1 MGERTTTE
9 HDRCSPV
16 DVAVVGAG
24 LAGLTAALTA
34 ARAGA
39 TVAVF
44 DAGRGG
50 GRARSTTVEP
60 GVVFNGGPRA
70 LYRDGAAA
78 RELAALGVRW
88 HGAAPTTRRTRLRI
102 GEGTH
107 QMPGT
112 AWQLLRS
119 GALGTRGTAQTAW
132 LLGTISRRDPQ
143 ALVGRSVAEWSAG
156 LGLSPDAR
164 AMLLA
169 LVRLATYVD
178 DPESFDAGAALMQLQ
193 LALGGGVEYLDGG
206 WQTLVDQLVSSL
218 AGVDA
223 GVDGG
228 IRVGVDGRVGVGVH
242 DHSRVRSIDRSATGE
257 RWTVRTDVGTTDASS
272 VVVAAGTPAAASALS
287 PVSLALDGSGAPVT
301 AACLELAV
309 RGPLHVAFLLGVDV
323 PLYLSQHSPP
333 AALAPEGISVVHVL
347 RYGAIGSL
355 ADPLADPGAGPATD
369 AGAGAPAGA
378 AAAAEAGA
386 GAAAGA
392 GAGAAAARAELWEHA
407 RRAQIDPADMVA
419 DRFLHRMVVSGGR
432 PLAANGGLA
441 GRPPVTVPGAPG
453 LLLAGDWVGD
463 EGLLADA
470 AVASGVVAGRSA
482 ADHAARAT
490 CSP

>member
-1 MGERTTTE
+1 MGEPTITGL
-9 HDRCSPV
+9 DRSGDVDADVDTDV
-16 DVAVVGAG
+16 DVATMGGEVDIVVVGAG

-44 DAGRGG
+44 DAGRVG

-88 HGAAPTTRRTRLRI
+88 HGGAPTTRRSRVQI

-119 GALGTRGTAQTAW
+119 GALGARGTAQAAW
-132 LLGTISRRDPQ
+132 LLGTISRRDPA
-143 ALVGRSVAEWSAG
+143 ALVGRSVTDWSAG

-164 AMLLA
+164 AILLA

-178 DPESFDAGAALMQLQ
+178 DPESFDAGAALTQLQ

-206 WQTLVDQLVSSL
+206 WQTLVDQLVASL
-218 AGVDA
+218 AGV
-223 GVDGG
+223 G
-228 IRVGVDGRVGVGVH
+228 VGVDVGVDVGTGVGVAVH
-242 DHSRVRSIDRSATGE
+242 DHSRVRSIDRSATGD
-257 RWTVRTDVGTTDASS
+257 RWTVRTDVGTISASS

-287 PVSLALDGSGAPVT
+287 PVELGLDGSGDPVT

-309 RGPLHVAFLLGVDV
+309 RGPLSVAFLLGIDV

-333 AALAPEGISVVHVL
+333 AALAPDGISVVHVL
-347 RYGAIGSL
+347 RYGADG
-355 ADPLADPGAGPATD
+355 T
-369 AGAGAPAGA
+369 GAGA
-378 AAAAEAGA
+378 E
-386 GAAAGA
+386 
-392 GAGAAAARAELWEHA
+392 RAELWEHA
-407 RRAQIDPADMVA
+407 RRAQIDPADVVA
-419 DRFLHRMVVSGGR
+419 ERFLHRMVVSGGR

-441 GRPPVTVPGAPG
+441 GRPSVTVPGAPG
-453 LLLAGDWVGD
+453 LLLAGDWVGE

-470 AVASGVVAGRSA
+470 AVASGVVAGHRA

-490 CSP
+490 CPA